1 MPRRRGTVG
10 LGRGP
15 REMKVF
21 QSFRGDKGQR
31 KGKKEEEKRACRRI
45 PRCGLFHHPREEE
58 KRREVVTGNVYS
70 AYTQAPRRTPRLW
83 HTVDISKYLLS
94 AAGLSLSL
102 SLTLSTHPRSS
113 SPRISLLPSF
123 AFNHARILSIPRLIF
138 TQETFSRLHF
148 FSGQTRSSKSVAIS
162 RLLSHLQ
169 FQLADFSNSDPY
181 FTRTILA
188 RTVVDPTEN
197 CSTCYFRWRIASF
210 LFSFFFAGTAVCAVT
225 FTELVLILSRL
236 DRPSFVFSLR

>member
-10 LGRGP
+10 LGREP

-102 SLTLSTHPRSS
+102 SHPLDSPSLVLSTNFS
-113 SPRISLLPSF
+113 SPLLRV
-123 AFNHARILSIPRLIF
+123 NHARILSIPRLIF

-148 FSGQTRSSKSVAIS
+148 FSGQTRIRRDLSPPFPFAIS
-162 RLLSHLQ
+162 TRGFFKLRLL
-169 FQLADFSNSDPY
+169 F
-181 FTRTILA
+181 
-188 RTVVDPTEN
+188 
-197 CSTCYFRWRIASF
+197 
-210 LFSFFFAGTAVCAVT
+210 
-225 FTELVLILSRL
+225 
-236 DRPSFVFSLR
+236 

>member
-10 LGRGP
+10 LGREP

-102 SLTLSTHPRSS
+102 SPSRLTL
-113 SPRISLLPSF
+113 
-123 AFNHARILSIPRLIF
+123 ARP
-138 TQETFSRLHF
+138 LH
-148 FSGQTRSSKSVAIS
+148 
-162 RLLSHLQ
+162 
-169 FQLADFSNSDPY
+169 
-181 FTRTILA
+181 
-188 RTVVDPTEN
+188 E
-197 CSTCYFRWRIASF
+197 F
-210 LFSFFFAGTAVCAVT
+210 LFSPPSRSITPVFF
-225 FTELVLILSRL
+225 LS
-236 DRPSFVFSLR
+236 PV

>member
-102 SLTLSTHPRSS
+102 SHPLDSPSLVLSTNFS
-113 SPRISLLPSF
+113 SPLLRV
-123 AFNHARILSIPRLIF
+123 NHARILSIPRLIF

>member
-1 MPRRRGTVG
+1 MPPYPTVWPFSSSSGRRKAARSGNGKRIQRVYTGSEANSEAVAH
-10 LGRGP
+10 GRY
-15 REMKVF
+15 F
-21 QSFRGDKGQR
+21 
-31 KGKKEEEKRACRRI
+31 
-45 PRCGLFHHPREEE
+45 
-58 KRREVVTGNVYS
+58 EVPTFS
-70 AYTQAPRRTPRLW
+70 RW
-83 HTVDISKYLLS
+83 
-94 AAGLSLSL
+94 SLSL

-123 AFNHARILSIPRLIF
+123 AFNHARILSIPRLIS